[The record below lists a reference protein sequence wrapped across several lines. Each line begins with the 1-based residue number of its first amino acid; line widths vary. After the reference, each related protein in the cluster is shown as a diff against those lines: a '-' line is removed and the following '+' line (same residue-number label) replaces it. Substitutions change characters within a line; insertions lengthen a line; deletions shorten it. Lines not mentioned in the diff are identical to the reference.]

1 MELINLIFRL
11 GVLFAIYGFLWFFIE
26 LALKILIGARKRT
39 LGEIY
44 LIKTVKY
51 LFLVN
56 VTFLFCLEQMNEPVF
71 QVNYVSLIPGFIILM
86 VYFLGKLQQKEQRI
100 QLMSNFTQNIQEV
113 PFNRNWEIG
122 LLIFSAMAFVGLVF
136 FPRFSE
142 NGISKW
148 FQHSILDI
156 ENTVFIGFIFKVIG
170 SFFLIGLFFK
180 MLNALN
186 YIISGKPMLN
196 IRTGFGT
203 RKNAS
208 NDDSFDDFEEIDDN
222 KLSD

>member
-26 LALKILIGARKRT
+26 MGLKLLIGGRKRT

-56 VTFLFCLEQMNEPVF
+56 VTFLFCLEQMDEPVF
-71 QVNYVSLIPGFIILM
+71 QVNYLNLAPSFIILM

-100 QLMSNFTQNIQEV
+100 QMMTNFMQGLQEV
-113 PFNRNWEIG
+113 PFNRQWELALIVLSG
-122 LLIFSAMAFVGLVF
+122 LTFAGLVCY
-136 FPRFSE
+136 PQYSE
-142 NGISKW
+142 NVISAW
-148 FQHSILDI
+148 FQKSILDI
-156 ENTVFIGFIFKVIG
+156 ENTVLIGFVFKVIG
-170 SFFLIGLFFK
+170 FFFLIGMFFK

-186 YIISGKPMLN
+186 YIVSGKPLVN
-196 IRTGFGT
+196 VKTGFGT
-203 RKNAS
+203 KQGKS
-208 NDDSFDDFEEIDDN
+208 DDSYDDFEEIDDN
-222 KLSD
+222 KLSE

>member
-26 LALKILIGARKRT
+26 WGMKLLIGGRKRT

-56 VTFLFCLEQMNEPVF
+56 VTFLFCLEQMDEPVF
-71 QVNYVSLIPGFIILM
+71 QVNYLNLVPSFIILM

-100 QLMSNFTQNIQEV
+100 QMMTNFMQGLQEA
-113 PFNRNWEIG
+113 PFNRQWELALIVLSG
-122 LLIFSAMAFVGLVF
+122 LTFAGLVCY
-136 FPRFSE
+136 PQYSE
-142 NGISKW
+142 NVISAW
-148 FQHSILDI
+148 FQKSILDI
-156 ENTVFIGFIFKVIG
+156 ENTVLIGFVFKVIG
-170 SFFLIGLFFK
+170 FFFLIGMFLK

-186 YIISGKPMLN
+186 YILSGKPLVN
-196 IRTGFGT
+196 VKTGFGT
-203 RKNAS
+203 KQGKS
-208 NDDSFDDFEEIDDN
+208 DDSFDDFEEIDDN
-222 KLSD
+222 KLSE